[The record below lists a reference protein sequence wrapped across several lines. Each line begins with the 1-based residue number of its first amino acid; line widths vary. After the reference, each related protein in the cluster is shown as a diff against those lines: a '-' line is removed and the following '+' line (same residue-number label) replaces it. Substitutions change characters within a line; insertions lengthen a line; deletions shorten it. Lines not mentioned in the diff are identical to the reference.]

1 MGEGFKNQE
10 EKMKKCSVCKGNL
23 IQKKITYTQELEGQV
38 YVVSDVPALVCNIC
52 GEQYL
57 SPDTV
62 DEIQDVIEK
71 GETGKTKPVRQIPVF
86 HFPQL

>member
-1 MGEGFKNQE
+1 
-10 EKMKKCSVCKGNL
+10 MKINKCSVCKGNL
-23 IQKKITYTQELEGQV
+23 KYKKINFSQELEGKV
-38 YVVSDVPALVCNIC
+38 YVVSDVPALVCPQC

-62 DEIQDVIEK
+62 DEIQKVIEQ
-71 GETGKTKPVRQIPVF
+71 GEKGKTKPVKQIPVF

>member
-1 MGEGFKNQE
+1 MN
-10 EKMKKCSVCKGNL
+10 KCSVCKAQL
-23 IQKKITYTQELEGQV
+23 KEKKITYTQELEGKV
-38 YVVSDVPALVCNIC
+38 YVVSEVPALVCPQC

-62 DEIQDVIEK
+62 DEIQKVIEQGEK
-71 GETGKTKPVRQIPVF
+71 GKVRPVKQIPVF